1 LKAGLGRAP
10 AGCNTSGG
18 NCSAYAV
25 YADGDLAYTGNLVRI
40 SDLQLKA
47 SLTPLDQAVAKLLE
61 LEVVTYEHV
70 QSEELAQMHLS
81 EGSQVGL
88 VAQQVAEVM
97 PELGPCRHRR
107 PSGPQPAGGAD
118 PLPGARDDRLHS
130 LSGACDPGA
139 AGADRD
145 VESTAAADSDVC
157 GAAIP
162 NDVGNG
168 CWTEECAAETMCS
181 FHAVQ
186 SSWYGSSSSY
196 VSDPAYAWLSDLGSG
211 LVYMQA
217 RESDAHVWP
226 VRGGQ

>member
-1 LKAGLGRAP
+1 MTARCLALGAVGLLVLASVGPALGGEGVVALTTCDVSCPDDSSHFYVACGNGTVTDNRTGLVWLANADCFGQLSWFEAMAIVAGLGDLP
-10 AGCNTSGG
+10 AHACAGME
-18 NCSAYAV
+18 
-25 YADGDLAYTGNLVRI
+25 
-40 SDLQLKA
+40 
-47 SLTPLDQAVAKLLE
+47 P
-61 LEVVTYEHV
+61 
-70 QSEELAQMHLS
+70 EE
-81 EGSQVGL
+81 
-88 VAQQVAEVM
+88 
-97 PELGPCRHRR
+97 C
-107 PSGPQPAGGAD
+107 D
-118 PLPGARDDRLHS
+118 CS
-130 LSGACDPGA
+130 LSDHSSPGDWRLPSMA
-139 AGADRD
+139 EWKAMLVSG
-145 VESTAAADSDVC
+145 SDSDVC

-186 SSWYGSSSSY
+186 SSWYWSSSSY